1 MFPASR
7 LPAGLEWKWP
17 PGKAPVSTDED
28 VWKKIDSA
36 ARAALNQERAQF
48 ERETETG
55 LEDILRQ
62 SWHDTTQR
70 TVFALNAVGFC
81 SRRIEDWGRL
91 VRVLYLRPVDEQRFE
106 ETPDLLKAV
115 FRHGVIPEIQA
126 QSRQILLLLRR
137 LARREGVPSTIL
149 SAETDYFHDLTS
161 ASIRDYKAELQREL
175 RDITGR
181 GKKLRSRGRL
191 LKTERSPRRTFDK
204 DRSKTRAWTVAKLIK
219 EHRLKQ
225 KLLPEK
231 PPQPAGYGRGD
242 ENKPIAERLKFR
254 KLTGGGIAVDE
265 SFSPVALLNTRN
277 KLVQIFKDVRN
288 VVRTAARKG
297 KAISARDLTKR
308 FTRTP
313 LARVANLARW
323 NEWKDGFASGRLT
336 AKNAALVLLE
346 EATDRERTTLESVQ
360 G

>member
-1 MFPASR
+1 MS
-7 LPAGLEWKWP
+7 L
-17 PGKAPVSTDED
+17 DED

-36 ARAALNQERAQF
+36 VRVALDQERARF
-48 ERETETG
+48 DRETETG
-55 LEDILRQ
+55 LEDIFLQ
-62 SWHDTTQR
+62 SWHDATQR
-70 TVFALNAVGFC
+70 IVFALNAVHFC
-81 SRRIEDWGRL
+81 GHRVEEWGRL
-91 VRVLYLRPVDEQRFE
+91 VRVLYLRSVDEQRFE
-106 ETPDLLKAV
+106 ETPDLLNAIFQRAV
-115 FRHGVIPEIQA
+115 VPEIQD
-126 QSRQILLLLRR
+126 QSRRILLLLRR
-137 LARREGVPSTIL
+137 LARRENVPSGIL
-149 SAETDYFHDLTS
+149 SAETHHFHDLTS
-161 ASIRDYKAELQREL
+161 ATIRDCEAELQRDL
-175 RDITGR
+175 WDIAGR
-181 GKKLRSRGRL
+181 GKKLRAGGRP
-191 LKTERSPRRTFDK
+191 LKAERSPGRTFGK
-204 DRSKTRAWTVAKLIK
+204 NRSKTKARTVAKLIR
-219 EHRLKQ
+219 EPDRLKQ
-225 KLLPEK
+225 ELPEK